1 MSKNIAIED
10 IYKKKNLHQHI
21 IDLPDTYIGSVSVEK
36 KEMWVYNSES
46 NLIELKEI
54 TFVPGLYKIYDE
66 ILVNARDHTV
76 RDKTCKT
83 IKVNIDKENNTIS
96 VWNDGKGVPIVKH
109 KEYNIY
115 IPELIFANLLSSTNY
130 DTKGKTVGGKNG
142 FGAKLANIFS
152 TEFEIET
159 VDSETKK
166 KYYQKCENNMYKIN
180 EPIIEDS
187 KEKSYTKIT
196 FKADLERFSL
206 KELTSDIV
214 SLFQKR
220 VYDIAGCC
228 DSVKVYLNDEQ
239 IKMKSFEDYIKLYF
253 KKEKIIYEEHKRW
266 KIGAIYCNNE
276 FLQVSFVN
284 GILTFQGGNHVSY
297 ILDQICSKLITII
310 KQKNKTVNVKP
321 SHIRDNLVLFI
332 DSVIEDPSFNSQT
345 KELLNNKK
353 DTFGSTCEISD
364 EFIKEL
370 SKTGIVEQVIKFA
383 EFKDMSSLK
392 KTDGKKVSKLRDI
405 EKLEDAQ
412 WAGSRKSKHCRLIL
426 TEGDSAKSF
435 AMSGL
440 KIIGRE
446 KYGVFPLKGKPLNV
460 REATVKQLQEN
471 EEFINIKKILG
482 LKQGIKYDDV
492 SKLRYGGIVLLS
504 DQDPDGSHIKGLL
517 MNMFHTMWPSLL
529 KIKGFIQ
536 CMTTP
541 LIKIFK
547 KSDIKRQNPIDFYN
561 FYEFENWKN
570 NNETSKYII
579 KYYKGLGTSTEKEA
593 RDAFND
599 FDKKIINYI
608 WDIQNENN
616 KVDINNN
623 DENENKKETQK
634 ESEKEIYDSED
645 SDDEKSVKS
654 NKSENSKRSNKNEE
668 EDDIDLNDMNSTSY
682 KALTLAFEK
691 KKADDRKEWIMNYDK
706 NNVLLTN
713 SGDILISDFINKEL
727 IHFSK
732 YDCDRSIPSM
742 CDGLKP
748 SQRKI
753 LYSSFKKK
761 IFNDEIKVA
770 QLGAYVS
777 EQTHYLH
784 GENSLFGAI
793 INMAQDFTGTNNIN
807 LLNPNGNFGNRRGG
821 EPSAPRYIFTQLNK
835 LTPLI
840 FRKED
845 DPILNHLYEDND
857 QIEPEYYAPIIPM
870 VLINGVEG
878 IGTGFS
884 TFIPPF
890 NPKEVIN
897 NIINL
902 IDSKKLNEIQPWFK
916 GFKGKITKV
925 NKNKYNT
932 QGIYQVID
940 SNTVLITEIPIGITI
955 DKYKKN
961 IETKYLIDENDK
973 KNKQG
978 ENGRFIVD
986 LINNSDNNEVNI
998 SLIFKGNY
1006 LQKLIKNGNL
1016 EDYLKLKSS
1025 ISISN
1030 MYLHNS
1036 EGKIA
1041 KFDEILDIIMDY
1053 YTFRLEFYTK
1063 RKNYMLKH
1071 LENQLNIL
1079 KYKVLFIK
1087 YVLADTIII
1096 KKRKESDIIDDL
1108 IKLEFPKMSHDAF
1121 ADESKKSYNY
1131 LTDMPLFSLTED
1143 KINKLNDEY
1152 ENKKKEYDDYLNTP
1166 ETEIWRR
1173 ELMELDKEYDKFI
1186 NDFNNV
1192 DESKSKKNKKIKND
1206 TLDNTS
1212 TNKKVN
1218 KK

>member
-21 IDLPDTYIGSVSVEK
+21 IDLPDTYIGSINVDK
-36 KEMWVYNSES
+36 KMMWVFNSETKS
-46 NLIELKEI
+46 IEMKEI
-54 TFVPGLYKIYDE
+54 LFVPGLYKIYDE
-66 ILVNARDHTV
+66 ILVNARDHSI
-76 RDKTCKT
+76 REKSCKT
-83 IKVNIDKENNTIS
+83 IKVSIDKQNNSIS
-96 VWNDGKGVPIVKH
+96 VWNDGKGIPIVIH
-109 KEYNIY
+109 KEYKIY
-115 IPELIFANLLSSTNY
+115 IPELIFGNLLSSTSY
-130 DTKGKTVGGKNG
+130 DIKGKIVGGKNG
-142 FGAKLANIFS
+142 YGAKLANIFS
-152 TEFEIET
+152 TEFEVET
-159 VDSETKK
+159 VDSENKK
-166 KYYQKCENNMYKIN
+166 FYYQKFENNMFIIN
-180 EPIIEDS
+180 DPIIKDS
-187 KEKSYTKIT
+187 NEKSYTKIT
-196 FKADLERFSL
+196 FKPDLNKFSL
-206 KELTSDIV
+206 KELTNDII
-214 SLFQKR
+214 SLFEKR

-228 DSVKVYLNDEQ
+228 DSIKVYLNNEL
-239 IKMKSFEDYIKLYF
+239 IKFKSFEDYIKLYY
-253 KKEKIIYEEHKRW
+253 KKDKIIYEEYSRW
-266 KIGAIYCNNE
+266 KIGAIFNDNE
-276 FLQVSFVN
+276 FNQISFVN

-297 ILDQICSKLITII
+297 ILDQICNKLITII

-321 SHIRDNLVLFI
+321 SHIRDNLILFI
-332 DSVIEDPSFNSQT
+332 DSVIEDPSFSSQT
-345 KELLNNKK
+345 KELLTTKR
-353 DTFGSTCEISD
+353 DEFGSTCDISD

-412 WAGSRKSKHCRLIL
+412 WAGTRKSKYCRLIL

-460 REATVKQLQEN
+460 REATIKQLQEN

-482 LKQGIKYDDV
+482 LKQGIKYNDV

-504 DQDPDGSHIKGLL
+504 DSDVDGSHIKGLL

-541 LIKIFK
+541 LIKVFK
-547 KSDIKRQNPIDFYN
+547 KSDIKKDNPIDFYN
-561 FYEFENWKN
+561 FSEFDNWKKN
-570 NNETSKYII
+570 NDISKYNI
-579 KYYKGLGTSTEKEA
+579 KYYKGLGTSTDKEA

-599 FDKKIINYI
+599 FDRKIINYI
-608 WDIQNENN
+608 WDIQKHNS
-616 KVDINNN
+616 KNNN
-623 DENENKKETQK
+623 DDNL
-634 ESEKEIYDSED
+634 
-645 SDDEKSVKS
+645 SDDDDNNSQNS
-654 NKSENSKRSNKNEE
+654 QNSQNSKKSINEDKNEDKNEE
-668 EDDIDLNDMNSTSY
+668 EDDIDLNDINSESY

-691 KKADDRKEWIMNYDK
+691 KKANDRKEWIMNYDK
-706 NNVLLTN
+706 NNILLNN
-713 SGDILISDFINKEL
+713 SGDILISEFINKEL

-753 LYSSFKKK
+753 IYASFKKK

-777 EQTHYLH
+777 EQTHYHH
-784 GENSLFGAI
+784 GENSLYGAI

-807 LLNPNGNFGNRRGG
+807 LLMPNGNFGNRRGG
-821 EPSAPRYIFTQLNK
+821 EPGAPRYIFTQFNK

-845 DPILNHLYEDND
+845 EPILNHLYEDND

-870 VLINGVEG
+870 VLVNGVEG

-884 TFIPPF
+884 TYIPPF
-890 NPKEVIN
+890 NPKDIIN
-897 NIINL
+897 NVINL
-902 IDSKKLNEIQPWFK
+902 IDSNKLNDMYPWFK

-925 NKNKYNT
+925 SKNKFNT
-932 QGIYQVID
+932 SGIYQIID
-940 SNTVLITEIPIGITI
+940 SNTILITEIPIGISI

-978 ENGRFIVD
+978 EKGRYIIDV
-986 LINNSDNNEVNI
+986 INNSDNNEVNI
-998 SLIFKGNY
+998 TLIFKGNY
-1006 LQKLIKNGNL
+1006 LQKLIKDNEL
-1016 EDYLKLKSS
+1016 DEYLKLNSS
-1025 ISISN
+1025 ISINN
-1030 MYLHNS
+1030 MYLHDVD
-1036 EGKIA
+1036 GKIA

-1053 YTFRLEFYTK
+1053 YTFRLKFYNK

-1087 YVLADTIII
+1087 YVLNDTIII
-1096 KKRKESDIIDDL
+1096 KKRKEVDIINDL
-1108 IKLEFPKMSHDAF
+1108 IKFEFPKLSNDPF
-1121 ADESKKSYNY
+1121 ADDSKKNYNY
-1131 LTDMPLFSLTED
+1131 LIDIPLFSLTED
-1143 KINKLNDEY
+1143 KINKLNNEY
-1152 ENKKKEYDDYLNTP
+1152 DNKKQEYDDYLNTP

-1173 ELMELDKEYDKFI
+1173 ELIELQKEYDKFI
-1186 NDFNNV
+1186 DQFNNTN
-1192 DESKSKKNKKIKND
+1192 DNTIKNKNNKNNKNIKNK
-1206 TLDNTS
+1206 NI
-1212 TNKKVN
+1212 KK
-1218 KK
+1218 